1 MLAEMIPDKLFIFTV
16 TSIYRMKQIGMILVF
31 LSALQAMAQNV
42 TDKNGLK
49 QGFWHINMP
58 EKYGEPA
65 YQEKGMYK
73 DGKKEGK
80 WLHLSDMGD
89 TLAIEQYKYG
99 NKNGISK
106 YYDLEG
112 IVRVESWIARNPDNP
127 YDTID
132 VYDLKDPNKI
142 EKRIVKIEGSSVKH
156 GKWIFY
162 RPGGRLIERQETYVL
177 GQLQNDNPLQ
187 NITKTASS
195 DTSKNKIKVIPKEVL
210 QYEKDN
216 SGKKKVKVRDGN
228 TGL

>member
-1 MLAEMIPDKLFIFTV
+1 MKYIILIGAILL
-16 TSIYRMKQIGMILVF
+16 SICTN
-31 LSALQAMAQNV
+31 AQNL

-49 QGFWHINMP
+49 QGYWHINMP

-65 YQEKGMYK
+65 YQEKGFYK
-73 DGKKEGK
+73 DGKKEGV

-112 IVRVESWIARNPDNP
+112 IIRVESWIAHNPDNP

-132 VYDLKDPNKI
+132 VYDINDPNKV
-142 EKRIVKIEGSSVKH
+142 EKKVVRIEGSSVKH
-156 GKWIFY
+156 GKWIY
-162 RPGGRLIERQETYVL
+162 YYPGGRMIQREEKYVL
-177 GQLQNDNPLQ
+177 GQLQNDAPLK
-187 NITKTASS
+187 NTTAKSVA
-195 DTSKNKIKVIPKEVL
+195 DTSNQKIKIIPKEVL
-210 QYEKDN
+210 KYEKEN
-216 SGKKKVKVRDGN
+216 SGKKKIKVRTGT